1 MNFLK
6 RFIKRSWHGVP
17 IGIIASVLLCTAVVA
32 AGAYL
37 TTTLTITQEIKEPY
51 VPPEKD
57 YGVILAP
64 DIDLSGVDAGSSF
77 SQTLTGAVVVEL
89 GPDGEGEALK
99 LVCDPDEK
107 YTLFDV
113 TLMLKERPEESE
125 VPFYGIGITG
135 GGQASVDLD
144 VRGTY
149 IFDLTIAGIAGSELG
164 PAESIITLTLEES
177 TTPPGP

>member
-1 MNFLK
+1 MK
-6 RFIKRSWHGVP
+6 RFLRLSWHGIP
-17 IGIIASVLLCTAVVA
+17 IGIIANVLVGTAVLA
-32 AGAYL
+32 AVYITA
-37 TTTLTITQEIKEPY
+37 TLTITQEIEEPY

-57 YGVILAP
+57 YGSITAP
-64 DIDLSGVDAGSSF
+64 DIDLSKVAPNSSF

-99 LVCDPDEK
+99 MVCTPDPK

-113 TLMLKERPEESE
+113 TITLKERPEGSE
-125 VPFYGIGITG
+125 VPFYGLGITG
-135 GGQASVDLD
+135 GGQISVDLD

-149 IFDLTIAGIAGSELG
+149 IFDLTIAGTAGGSTG
-164 PAESIITLTLEES
+164 SAVSTIDFTLETS